1 MIIEVLNTGKYK
13 GRAFRLL
20 SKLKQ
25 FMNIIVF
32 DDETGIVFYPDIMV
46 IPAA

>member
-1 MIIEVLNTGKYK
+1 
-13 GRAFRLL
+13 
-20 SKLKQ
+20 
-25 FMNIIVF
+25 MNIIVF